1 MILVAIPEPLRSRIL
16 PSSLLDELR
25 ALAPVAIA
33 PTPDDLLAGDTREL
47 LAQVQVLVT
56 GWGSDLVDAEV
67 LAAAPRLRA
76 VVHTAG
82 SVRPVVKREVYARGV
97 VVSSQ
102 AWANALP
109 VAEYTLAMILLS
121 AKGVLRARDRY
132 WAVRGHVDVHEVLEG
147 LGTYRTQVG
156 IVGASTIGRRVIEL
170 IAPFDLT
177 VALYDPTLRAD
188 DAAALGATRM
198 SLDELM
204 RTSRVVSLH
213 APWLPST
220 EGMIGAAELAALPDG
235 ATFINTARGALV
247 DEPALVRE
255 LQSGRIDAVL
265 DVTWPEPPSSD
276 SPLWTLPNVVLTPH
290 VAGSAGNELE
300 RMGAS
305 AVREVARVV
314 RGEPLHHAVDADAYD
329 RLA

>member
-16 PSSLLDELR
+16 PAGLMDELR
-25 ALAPVAIA
+25 AFAPVSVA
-33 PTPDDLLAGDTREL
+33 PTPDDLLADNTRGL
-47 LAQVQVLVT
+47 LADTEVLVT
-56 GWGSDLVDAEV
+56 GWGSDLVDAGV

-82 SVRPVVKREVYARGV
+82 SVRPVVTRDVYARGV
-97 VVSSQ
+97 HVSSQ

-109 VAEYTLAMILLS
+109 VAEYAVAMILLS
-121 AKGVLRARDRY
+121 AKGVHRMQSRYRAVQSD
-132 WAVRGHVDVHEVLEG
+132 VDVHAELAG
-147 LGTYRTQVG
+147 FGTYGTQIG
-156 IVGASTIGRRVIEL
+156 IIGASAIGRRVIEL
-170 IAPFDLT
+170 LAPFDLT
-177 VALYDPTLRAD
+177 VALSDPTVRVD
-188 DAAALGATRM
+188 GAASLGVTLM

-213 APWLPST
+213 APLLNST
-220 EGMIGAAELAALPDG
+220 VGMIGSKELAAMPDR

-247 DEPALVRE
+247 DEDALVRE

-265 DVTWPEPPSSD
+265 DVTWPEPPAAD

-290 VAGSAGNELE
+290 VAGSAGNELV
-300 RMGAS
+300 RMAAS
-305 AVREVARVV
+305 AVREVARVL
-314 RGEPLHHAVDADAYD
+314 RGEPLHHPVDAEAYE

>member
-1 MILVAIPEPLRSRIL
+1 MILIAIPEPLRSRIL
-16 PSSLLDELR
+16 PPSLVEQLQEV
-25 ALAPVAIA
+25 APVAVA
-33 PTPDDLLAGDTREL
+33 PTPDDLLASDTRAL
-47 LAQVQVLVT
+47 LAEAQVLVT

-82 SVRPVVKREVYARGV
+82 SVRPVVTREVYARDV
-97 VVSSQ
+97 AVSSQ

-109 VAEYTLAMILLS
+109 VAEYTLAMILLA
-121 AKGVLRARDRY
+121 AKGVLRAQDRY
-132 WAVRGHVDVHEVLEG
+132 RAAMGPVEVHSELAG
-147 LGTYRTQVG
+147 FGTYGTQVG
-156 IVGASTIGRRVIEL
+156 IIGASAIGRRVIEL
-170 IAPFDLT
+170 LAPFDLT
-177 VALYDPTLRAD
+177 VALYDPTLEAD
-188 DAAALGATRM
+188 EAAALGVTLM
-198 SLDELM
+198 SLQDLM
-204 RTSRVVSLH
+204 RTSRVASLH

-255 LQSGRIDAVL
+255 LQTGRIEAVL
-265 DVTWPEPPSSD
+265 DVTWPEPPSHD

-305 AVREVARVV
+305 AVREVARVL
-314 RGEPLHHAVDADAYD
+314 RGEPLHHAVDSDAYD